1 MGGLPALLVNKTRR
15 LVALTLM
22 LLGVYAVMTRFAYWY
37 KVLIHL
43 AVISVCAA
51 QRKLGMRAYILVVVN
66 GREQSLVAVLI
77 NIISGD
83 NSFCLAYGAF
93 VMIFF
98 QYLITELNPLFTLV
112 EAPEATLL
120 NKFVNPLC

>member
-1 MGGLPALLVNKTRR
+1 MGGLPALLVDKTRR
-15 LVALTLM
+15 LVAFTLM
-22 LLGVYAVMTRFAYWY
+22 LLSVYAIVTRFAYGY

-51 QRKLGMRAYILVVVN
+51 ECKLGMCAYILVVVN

-83 NSFCLAYGAF
+83 DSFCLAYGAL
-93 VMIFF
+93 VMIFSE
-98 QYLITELNPLFTLV
+98 YLIAELNPLFTLV

-120 NKFVNPLC
+120 NKFVNPLS

>member
-1 MGGLPALLVNKTRR
+1 MGGLPTLLVGETRR
-15 LVALTLM
+15 LVAFILM
-22 LLGVYAVMTRFAYWY
+22 LLGVYAVVTRFAYGY
-37 KVLIHL
+37 KVLIYL

-51 QRKLGMRAYILVVVN
+51 QRKLWMRAYILVVVN
-66 GREQSLVAVLI
+66 GREQPLVAVLI

-83 NSFCLAYGAF
+83 NSFCLAYGTL

-98 QYLITELNPLFTLV
+98 EYLITELNPLFTLV
-112 EAPEATLL
+112 EAPEAILL